1 MAAPPRG
8 TVTNELLFET
18 LKAMHG
24 TLARHSEDLREIKE
38 RLGIME
44 MQYACLSRRLD
55 RIEKR
60 IDRIDTGLGLVES

>member
-1 MAAPPRG
+1 
-8 TVTNELLFET
+8 
-18 LKAMHG
+18 MHG